1 MTDKE
6 CPVTL
11 LAEKLPYLI
20 SVVQNG
26 HAVELTQNGGVV
38 AVLVSP
44 HDYWQLKQIPKYD
57 IWEAIQNFRTHA
69 DFSETEDDEDVF
81 LDVRDRSPAREVVL

>member
-6 CPVTL
+6 CPVTR
-11 LAEKLPYLI
+11 LAEQLPYLI

-26 HAVELTQNGGVV
+26 HAVELTQDGRVV

-44 HDYWQLKQIPKYD
+44 YDYWQLKKPPEQD
-57 IWEAIQNFRTHA
+57 FWEALQTFRNQEDLS
-69 DFSETEDDEDVF
+69 DFEEDVF
-81 LDVRDRSPAREVVL
+81 RNVRDRRPQQEVVL

>member
-11 LAEKLPYLI
+11 VAEKLPYLI
-20 SVVQNG
+20 SIVQNG

-44 HDYWQLKQIPKYD
+44 HDYRQLKKPLERD
-57 IWEAIQNFRTHA
+57 FWEALQTFRNQEDLS
-69 DFSETEDDEDVF
+69 DFEEDAF
-81 LDVRDRSPAREVVL
+81 CNVRDRRPQQEVVL

>member
-11 LAEKLPYLI
+11 LTEKLPYLI

-44 HDYWQLKQIPKYD
+44 HDYGQLQKPSARD
-57 IWEAIQNFRTHA
+57 FWEALQTFRNQEDLS
-69 DFSETEDDEDVF
+69 DFEEDVF
-81 LDVRDRSPAREVVL
+81 SNVRDRHPPQEVVL